1 MRVTQLGSDVDQ
13 LDDATNAPVVFDS
26 EDAPADPAVLAQF
39 ERGVRD
45 TDLAA
50 RPVVLPDFHHKS
62 DMEMP
67 SSIAV
72 ATRDTIRPV
81 FTSSSVNCGMALLA
95 LDLEAPAPADVER
108 FFRRVRDRFPYPPTK
123 RRDLTVDEVVRAA
136 IEGGAFAAERYGLP
150 ADELE
155 RVEHDGRLDVDEHGG
170 ADAIRRRLPRM
181 TWQLSRMRFGTIG
194 PSNHFIE
201 MQAVEEILD
210 PHAAAVLGVRE
221 GQVTLQYHGGG
232 GVLASQ
238 VGRLFG
244 RRQKMSRQHQMIMG
258 LQKPQF
264 HLLSARSIA
273 ELKLRK
279 ALYFSGDCPP
289 VPRHTA
295 EGERFMLANAV
306 AMNYGFAFRLATY
319 AELRR
324 IADET
329 FGPTDSRLVV
339 DSPHNSI
346 YEEEVGGQ
354 TAVVHRHNSCRAFP
368 ASAMRPGTA
377 FAEVGQALLVPGTSR
392 TSSYLC
398 VADEGSSASLHSAC
412 HGTGTMIDRARD
424 LGISDDHP
432 AGHRTLRFR
441 YSDAAPTEVSHLDDR
456 GIDQGMDILIR
467 HRLVRPV
474 ARMRPMGVLN

>member
-1 MRVTQLGSDVDQ
+1 MRMTQIGPDVRPGEEER
-13 LDDATNAPVVFDS
+13 NAPLVFDS
-26 EDAPADPAVLAQF
+26 DEAPAEPAVLAEF
-39 ERGVRD
+39 ARGVRHA
-45 TDLAA
+45 DLAA

-72 ATRDTIRPV
+72 ATLDTIRPV

-95 LDLEAPAPADVER
+95 MDLEPPAPADIER
-108 FFRRVRDRFPYPPTK
+108 FFRRVRDRFPYPPTR

-136 IEGGAFAAERYGLP
+136 VEGGAFAVDRYGLP

-170 ADAIRRRLPRM
+170 ADAIRRRLPNM

-221 GQVTLQYHGGG
+221 GQVTVQYHGGG

-244 RRQKMSRQHQMIMG
+244 RRTKMSRQHQLIMG
-258 LQKPQF
+258 LQKPPF
-264 HLLSARSIA
+264 HLLSARSLA
-273 ELKLRK
+273 ELKLRR

-289 VPRHTA
+289 VPRHSA

-319 AELRR
+319 AEIRR
-324 IADET
+324 IADEM
-329 FGPTDSRLVV
+329 FGDTASRLIV

-346 YEEEVGGQ
+346 YEEEVGGES
-354 TAVVHRHNSCRAFP
+354 AVVHRHNSCRAFP
-368 ASAMRPGTA
+368 ASGMRPGTA
-377 FAEVGQALLVPGTSR
+377 FGEVGQALLVPGTSR

-398 VADEGSSASLHSAC
+398 VADEGAAASLHSAC
-412 HGTGTMIDRARD
+412 HGTGTMIDRAHD
-424 LGISDDHP
+424 LGISREHP

-441 YSDAAPTEVSHLDDR
+441 YSDADPTEVPHLDDR
-456 GIDQGMDILIR
+456 GINQGLDILVR